1 MLATVSNPSLPLSTG
16 IPSTGSTIST
26 PIRDIAKAYELGLDG
41 GGHTSLIGAEISRAD
56 AFEFYLARPVP
67 QGLTHR
73 SPSSATPPLDDATLI
88 PYAGG
93 RRIPGA
99 GEYRIELDRLR

>member
-1 MLATVSNPSLPLSTG
+1 MNWDLTVGTFFTYRG
-16 IPSTGSTIST
+16 
-26 PIRDIAKAYELGLDG
+26 RDFQGC
-41 GGHTSLIGAEISRAD
+41 

-73 SPSSATPPLDDATLI
+73 FPSSATPPPTDPAFI
-88 PYAGG
+88 PYASG
-93 RRIPGA
+93 RRIPPGIPGA